1 MKDLLGGLR
10 FELINIQYPEI
21 AVYESICF
29 LDFITSFEM
38 THRVHVSNG
47 KGIAFSG
54 LSGEPAYIL
63 K

>member
-1 MKDLLGGLR
+1 M
-10 FELINIQYPEI
+10 YPEI